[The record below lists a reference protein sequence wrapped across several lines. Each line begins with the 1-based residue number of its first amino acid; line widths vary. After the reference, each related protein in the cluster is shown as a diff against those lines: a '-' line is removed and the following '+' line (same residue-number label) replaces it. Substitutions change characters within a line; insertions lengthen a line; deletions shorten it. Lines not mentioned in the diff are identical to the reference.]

1 MKTPMKKLA
10 LFVLIALMS
19 TPVLTA
25 QMGVPT
31 ESMGG
36 HIKSPEEKALE
47 AYARGVK
54 AMQKAAEEKDHDK
67 QMKLYTR
74 AKDEFSRSV
83 GFKGHYDGY
92 LALGQAFLALG
103 NRKSALEACNQAQ
116 SMKTGSAEAQSCVLQ
131 AQKAPESSETRPA
144 GGGGR

>member
-1 MKTPMKKLA
+1 MKKLA
-10 LFVLIALMS
+10 AFVLVALMS
-19 TPVLTA
+19 APVLTA

-36 HIKSPEEKALE
+36 HMKSPEEKALD

-74 AKDEFSRSV
+74 AKDEFSKSV

-103 NRKSALEACNQAQ
+103 QRQSALEACTQAQ
-116 SMKTGSAEAQSCVLQ
+116 SMKTGSAEAKSCMQQ
-131 AQKAPESSETRPA
+131 AQKAPESSETKPA

>member
-1 MKTPMKKLA
+1 MKKLA
-10 LFVLIALMS
+10 AFVLVALMAA
-19 TPVLTA
+19 PALTA

-36 HIKSPEEKALE
+36 HMKSPEEKSLE

-54 AMQKAAEEKDHDK
+54 TMKKAREEKDHDK

-74 AKDEFSRSV
+74 AKDEFSKSV
-83 GFKGHYDGY
+83 GYTGHYDGY

-103 NRKSALEACNQAQ
+103 QRQSALEACSQAR
-116 SMKTGSAEAQSCVLQ
+116 SMKPSSEEAQGCVLE
-131 AQKAPESSETRPA
+131 AQKAPESSEAKPA
-144 GGGGR
+144 GGQ

>member
-1 MKTPMKKLA
+1 MKKLA
-10 LFVLIALMS
+10 AFVLVALMAA
-19 TPVLTA
+19 PALTA

-36 HIKSPEEKALE
+36 HLKSPEEKSLE

-54 AMQKAAEEKDHDK
+54 TMKKAREEKDHDK

-74 AKDEFSRSV
+74 AKDEFSKSV
-83 GFKGHYDGY
+83 GYTGHYEGY

-103 NRKSALEACNQAQ
+103 QRQSALEACNQAR
-116 SMKTGSAEAQSCVLQ
+116 SMKPASEEAQSCVQ
-131 AQKAPESSETRPA
+131 EAQKAPESGEAKPA
-144 GGGGR
+144 GGQ

>member
-1 MKTPMKKLA
+1 MKKLA
-10 LFVLIALMS
+10 AFALVALMAA
-19 TPVLTA
+19 PALTA

-36 HIKSPEEKALE
+36 RLKSPEEKSLD

-54 AMQKAAEEKDHDK
+54 AMKKAKGETDHDK

-74 AKDEFSRSV
+74 AKDEFSKSV
-83 GFKGHYDGY
+83 GYTGHYDGY

-103 NRKSALEACNQAQ
+103 QRQSALEACTQAR
-116 SMKTGSAEAQSCVLQ
+116 SMKPSSEEAQGCVLE
-131 AQKAPESSETRPA
+131 AQKAPGSSEAKPA
-144 GGGGR
+144 GGQ